1 MRQDGADTG
10 IPGSTRCSLTLQ
22 SFGHTITTH
31 AMRAVDYVTNG
42 FGGPIPTLNP
52 AQQQSI
58 QPYVESAVSGYGVPL
73 AVVKAAVRT
82 YYQFGPSGFRRTL
95 AFVDA
100 IEDADGALERMFPNL
115 RNQLRGPMA
124 GLAYKRA
131 FNGLLNTAASR
142 SGLTPLSSELVQTIR
157 ERLNRIPDS
166 STSPESQFNQMIPS
180 YILSMRTWVG
190 HLASGVS

>member
-1 MRQDGADTG
+1 MRNVEY
-10 IPGSTRCSLTLQ
+10 I
-22 SFGHTITTH
+22 
-31 AMRAVDYVTNG
+31 TNG
-42 FGGPIPTLNP
+42 FGASLSILNP
-52 AQQQSI
+52 TQQQSI
-58 QPYVESAVSGYGVPL
+58 QPYVESAVAGYGVPL
-73 AVVKAAVRT
+73 SVIKAAVRT

-100 IEDADGALERMFPNL
+100 IEDADGALERMFPNI

-166 STSPESQFNQMIPS
+166 STDPKSQFNQLIPS
-180 YILSMRTWVG
+180 YIQSMRIWVG
-190 HLASGVS
+190 YLASGVS